1 MKAKVVSILWVLGIG
16 FALTGCYWN
25 KEVAANEVGVQL
37 EGGKIASVVGPGLYS
52 GGYRAS
58 MTIVD
63 ISVKRVQWS
72 KDQELIT
79 SDLQPIGLTLDITY
93 RRDPSAGAMT
103 TMYTYYRE
111 AATNDQALADMVMA
125 RVAEQAKTVTA
136 QLELEEMLG
145 TSGSTCETCRQEF
158 KDRIVALLAPELAKM
173 NVILEDVY
181 VSNINP
187 NDEYVNLLN
196 QRALA
201 ELNEDVARQQTIL
214 LAEQLKQEQAQTNIA
229 LEIANR
235 EAAIAQAGATVY
247 DASPAALRV
256 ELAKVYATAL
266 NEHDKIIFVPAGT
279 DITAVLAGMSE
290 ELVTTQVGG
299 KDE

>member
-1 MKAKVVSILWVLGIG
+1 MKAKVISIMWVLLL
-16 FALTGCYWN
+16 AVLVTGCYWN
-25 KEVAANEVGVQL
+25 KEVSANEVGVQL
-37 EGGKIASVVGPGLYS
+37 NGGKIDNVVGPGLYS
-52 GGYRAS
+52 GGYRET

-93 RRDPSAGAMT
+93 RRNPTAASMT
-103 TMYTYYRE
+103 NMYTYYRE
-111 AATNDQALADMVMA
+111 AATDDTALADMVLA

-136 QLELEEMLG
+136 QLELEQMLG
-145 TSGSTCETCRQEF
+145 TAGVECESCRQQF
-158 KDRIVALLAPELAKM
+158 KERIVALLRPELEKM
-173 NVILEDVY
+173 YVILEDVY

-187 NDEYVNLLN
+187 NDEYVALLN

-201 ELNEDVARQQTIL
+201 EKAGEVAVQQTTL
-214 LAEQLKQEQAQTNIA
+214 LAEKLKQEQAQTEIA
-229 LEIANR
+229 IEIANR
-235 EAAIAQAGATVY
+235 EAAVAQAGATVY

-256 ELAKVYATAL
+256 ELARVYAEAL
-266 NEHDKIIFVPAGT
+266 SEHDKIIFVPAGT
-279 DITAVLAGMSE
+279 DITAVLAGLPE
-290 ELVTTQVGG
+290 VITTGG